1 MKRIVKSKDDT
12 EIRQIIN
19 SLRWNYSANDHKMLN
34 DLKIFKILRDGNKE
48 SEKLKNLWGSKFKY
62 EFIFK
67 DAVAAG
73 TVKTKDQD
81 RKEDLALLNKI
92 DLCKDVLDVF
102 EFVLITSLGRSLKP

>member
-67 DAVAAG
+67 DPVVAG